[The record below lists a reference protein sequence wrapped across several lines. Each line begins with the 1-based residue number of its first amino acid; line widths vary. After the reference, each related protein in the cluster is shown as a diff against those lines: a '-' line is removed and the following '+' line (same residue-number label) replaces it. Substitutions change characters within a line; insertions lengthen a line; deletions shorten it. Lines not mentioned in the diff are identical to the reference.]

1 MEEAE
6 VMISIKE
13 FMEILSMEMQLHT
26 PERDYFNMSAKEVYA
41 AGATDSSEYVR
52 FMVAMEIKKRYLPEQ
67 YEADQKA
74 LAEAI
79 KAKAE
84 EEANKVKEVT
94 LPTPPEGSLQ

>member
-6 VMISIKE
+6 VMISVKE
-13 FMEILSMEMQLHT
+13 FMEILSMELELNVPQ
-26 PERDYFNMSAKEVYA
+26 RDYFNMTSKDVYA
-41 AGATDSSEYVR
+41 AAANDSSEYVR

-79 KAKAE
+79 AAQKAKAE
-84 EEANKVKEVT
+84 EVV